1 MKSESKYSLSINRLS
16 THSTLSTWLSKKQVQ
31 RSQRTWSHKWGESG
45 STPWFFLQMLLYV
58 ELLKAACEPVLTTD
72 IETHVPYEGR
82 LHVN

>member
-16 THSTLSTWLSKKQVQ
+16 TYSMLSTWLSKKQVQ
-31 RSQRTWSHKWGESG
+31 RVKELGHTTGETG
-45 STPWFFLQMLLYV
+45 STPWFFSQMPLYV

-72 IETHVPYEGR
+72 IETHISYERR